1 MAPIWLCLDC
11 EGVAYGWAR
20 SHSCIYCGKSRV
32 VGTDDAYRP
41 DENPAD
47 YRLLLF
53 HPREWAQVEAAAIRA
68 DQTPQELLSE
78 CEQAP
83 IILIRDEPVQGG
95 KLILLPKLPTDGK
108 AGPEPAEGNT
118 DRNRES

>member
-20 SHSCIYCGKSRV
+20 TGSCIYCGESRV
-32 VGTDDAYRP
+32 VGTDDGYRP
-41 DENPAD
+41 DENPTD
-47 YRLLLF
+47 YRLLFL
-53 HPREWAQVEAAAIRA
+53 HPRQWAKVEAAATLA
-68 DQTPQELLSE
+68 HKTPREFLSKRE
-78 CEQAP
+78 EASVIFIC
-83 IILIRDEPVQGG
+83 DEPVQNG

-118 DRNRES
+118 DKNRED